1 MLVTV
6 AHYNCLVEDDD
17 MGFTNIT
24 LRDTASIIRN
34 QWGERIQNFK
44 VLDLLQ
50 DS

>member
-1 MLVTV
+1 MLVMV

-17 MGFTNIT
+17 MGFIT
-24 LRDTASIIRN
+24 LRDTASVIRN
-34 QWGERIQNFK
+34 QWGVGIQNFK